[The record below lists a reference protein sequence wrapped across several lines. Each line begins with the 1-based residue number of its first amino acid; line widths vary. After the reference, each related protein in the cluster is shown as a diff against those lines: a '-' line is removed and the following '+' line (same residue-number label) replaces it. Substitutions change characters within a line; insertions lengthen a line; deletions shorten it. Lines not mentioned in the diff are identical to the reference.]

1 VLAGLVT
8 LMAMLATF
16 AATFAAAGCDAG
28 SPRGIDATP
37 LPRGESAP
45 ALTGLGAT
53 ASVWR
58 AGHAP
63 GYATLITDG
72 RQRVTGYLAT
82 ISPRRLADA
91 EALVRNDLPPD
102 ATASAPR
109 LVVGDEAT
117 KCEIV
122 VFTSRTLAR
131 VLGDGGTVVTL
142 FQTDAAT
149 SMDTTRISHVTVTY
163 GDQTNPY
170 RC

>member
-1 VLAGLVT
+1 VT
-8 LMAMLATF
+8 LLAV
-16 AATFAAAGCDAG
+16 AATFAAAGCDAA
-28 SPRGIDATP
+28 SSRGVDATP
-37 LPRGESAP
+37 VARGESAP
-45 ALTGLGAT
+45 AFTGLGT
-53 ASVWR
+53 SASVWR
-58 AGHAP
+58 TAHAP

-72 RQRVTGYLAT
+72 RQRVTGYVAT
-82 ISPRRLADA
+82 ISPRRLTDA
-91 EALVRNDLPPD
+91 EALVRNDLPAD

-122 VFTSRTLAR
+122 VFTSTTLAR
-131 VLGDGGTVVTL
+131 VLGDGDTVVAL

-149 SMDTTRISHVTVTY
+149 SMDTTRISHITVTY